1 MIQGR
6 PLCYEES
13 PDGMWWW
20 QHSVLGHAKQPLHEE
35 EFGSWKSFSKVQG
48 SSHTSLLFR
57 GPSWTKPMMS
67 SHYISQFI
75 EDTIQQNPFTR
86 PKLDSKQEQWA
97 ITKARLWW
105 FEMQKLCWI
114 DQMHEPRTS
123 SQPTRIDRMMEF
135 AKLQTNIKICSTSI
149 TCSNTILKPHQ
160 NCSSYKGNQILIE
173 SILKSGIQSICLQLN
188 SS

>member
-1 MIQGR
+1 MQNS
-6 PLCYEES
+6 LCWRGIWIMEII
-13 PDGMWWW
+13 
-20 QHSVLGHAKQPLHEE
+20 L
-35 EFGSWKSFSKVQG
+35 KVRE

-67 SHYISQFI
+67 SNYISQFI

-105 FEMQKLCWI
+105 FEMQKLVELTKCMNHAQLHNQQELIGRWN
-114 DQMHEPRTS
+114 
-123 SQPTRIDRMMEF
+123 
-135 AKLQTNIKICSTSI
+135 LQSFRQTERYALLPELVQIWFSNHIK
-149 TCSNTILKPHQ
+149 

-173 SILKSGIQSICLQLN
+173 SILQSGIHSICLQLN